1 MDSSKK
7 AVLPERNPKT
17 HAQHRREVF
26 WQVTLPLLIGIILL
40 LAAVAGV
47 VYSATQPATELD
59 RWGYVSLMWLILPTL
74 FLALI
79 LMIFLAGLVYLVS
92 QLLRLI
98 PPYAHVA
105 QQYFE
110 KGKTKVAQLSNL
122 SIEPVVRLRSY
133 WAVLRRVGR
142 RKNEPTNTDL

>member
-1 MDSSKK
+1 MDSPKN

-26 WQVTLPLLIGIILL
+26 WQITLPLLIGILLL
-40 LAAVAGV
+40 LAVVAGV
-47 VYSATQPATELD
+47 VYSATQPAAELD
-59 RWGYVSLMWLILPTL
+59 RWGSVSLMWLILPSL
-74 FLALI
+74 FIALI
-79 LMIFLAGLVYLVS
+79 LMAFLAGLVYLVS

-98 PPYAHVA
+98 PPYANVA

-133 WAVLRRVGR
+133 WAVLRRAGR
-142 RKNEPTNTDL
+142 RKYEPPNSEL